1 MNFIQAIQ
9 ESTLKTLKKNKKK
22 LLIGLEV
29 TNESAGF
36 YKLFPKQVL
45 ETPASELS
53 FTGMAVGL
61 ASKGYL
67 PTVIYGRVE
76 FALLALDQ
84 ILTQAAK
91 WEYMFGEKYRC
102 PAKFRIQIGRQWGN
116 GPQHTANYHSI
127 FLQCNNLDIFIPAT
141 PKEAYEHICYMDINN
156 KPSVFFEHRYLS
168 LVKQEFKIKNKFKK
182 PNNSMT
188 YKINNQEDI
197 LLITYA
203 DTLITALEAQK
214 YLIKSNLFVTIL
226 NFSYLPSDERISKK
240 DVSFIK
246 RFKNIIFLDSA
257 PFEFGILS
265 GIHSIISMQLKNK
278 NFFKLSP
285 PNNPAPSSPIHMHKY
300 YINKNDVIKKI
311 IKIKKKKIKLE
322 KMSFEDSILWP
333 NYSFK

>member
-1 MNFIQAIQ
+1 MNFTQAIT

-29 TNESAGF
+29 SNESAGF

-45 ETPASELS
+45 ETPVSELS
-53 FTGMAVGL
+53 STGMAVGL
-61 ASKGYL
+61 ASKGYI
-67 PTVIYGRVE
+67 PTVVYGRIE

-84 ILTQAAK
+84 ILTQAAR
-91 WEYMFGEKYRC
+91 WEYMFGEKYKC

-127 FLQCNNLDIFIPAT
+127 FLQSNGLDIFIPAT

-168 LVKQEFKIKNKFKK
+168 LVKQDFKIKNKFKK
-182 PNNSMT
+182 PNNSKI
-188 YKINNQEDI
+188 YKINNQRDI

-203 DTLITALEAQK
+203 DTLITALETQK
-214 YLIKSNLFVTIL
+214 YLMKFKIFVTIL
-226 NFSYLPSDERISKK
+226 NLSYLPSNERVSKK
-240 DVSFIK
+240 DVGFIK
-246 RFKNIIFLDSA
+246 KFKNIIFLDSA

-265 GIHSIISMQLKNK
+265 GIHSMISIQLKNN
-278 NFFKLSP
+278 NFSYLSP
-285 PNNPAPSSPIHMHKY
+285 PNTPAPSSPIHMHKY

-311 IKIKKKKIKLE
+311 MKIKKKKIKI
-322 KMSFEDSILWP
+322 KKISFEESILWP